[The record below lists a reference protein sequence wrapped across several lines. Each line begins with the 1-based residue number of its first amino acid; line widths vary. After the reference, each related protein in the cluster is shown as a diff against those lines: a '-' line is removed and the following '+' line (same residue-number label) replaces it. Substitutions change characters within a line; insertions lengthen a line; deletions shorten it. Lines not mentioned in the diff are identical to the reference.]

1 MYLIGANFWPKNS
14 GPWMYRE
21 PWDADAIQR
30 DLGELA
36 QLGANVV
43 RTFCFLP
50 DFLQSPDV
58 VDGEAL
64 RRLEMLVELSAQ
76 HDLWSIPTFLVGHMS
91 GENWAPEW
99 SLGRDWYTDAK
110 LLQAS
115 ELLIEAVV
123 ARFSGDARI
132 AAYLVTNE
140 WPLFAGA
147 ATPAKGLAWAAR
159 MCSAVRRADPQAIV
173 SLGDGAWDM
182 MSGEQT
188 GLPTPA
194 LKETIDFLGPH
205 FYPKETDSLR
215 HSGFAAFAM
224 RMLQPFGLP
233 VLLEEFGCSSDQT
246 TDENA
251 ARYYRTVLW
260 SAFGA
265 GNCGSL
271 FWNSHDFT
279 CSDKPPYDHHPYE
292 LHFGVVRTN
301 GRLKPQAEEV
311 RRFARVMR
319 HHDVDE
325 WLPEPVNALI
335 GRSSYYTTT
344 FPFDWGWT
352 KKQLNNLYLQT
363 YVTAVM
369 AGLNPA
375 FIDLASLATHRGGA
389 RLLFLPC
396 LQQITTQDVAQL
408 HRFADAGGTVYLSCG
423 GEPWFPDLNHF
434 IGAQTQMR
442 YGLVERPVSDV
453 ITLRFPPK
461 GELRFQ
467 VRGAERLTARLR
479 CTPLGAKV
487 VALDD
492 RDEPAVL
499 LRRLGYGRVIFMSY
513 PLEYYALNGMEGN
526 AHNPLWKIYRMVA
539 RTTGV
544 RPVISTGAPAVQ
556 CFVWTARQ
564 KPERQRIL
572 LVNHGWRGVQVKLTA
587 SDGQSVGV
595 LTDVE
600 TQDDTEGEDLR
611 LPRKGV
617 RLFERRL

>member
-1 MYLIGANFWPKNS
+1 
-14 GPWMYRE
+14 
-21 PWDADAIQR
+21 
-30 DLGELA
+30 
-36 QLGANVV
+36 
-43 RTFCFLP
+43 LP

-99 SLGRDWYTDAK
+99 SRARDWYTDAK

-115 ELLIEAVV
+115 ELLIETVV

-140 WPLFAGA
+140 WPLFAGT
-147 ATPAKGLAWAAR
+147 ATPINGISWAER

-182 MSGEQT
+182 MAGEQT

-194 LKETIDFLGPH
+194 LTETIDFLGPH

-224 RMLQPFGLP
+224 SMLQPFGLP

-251 ARYYRTVLW
+251 AHYYRTVLW

-271 FWNSHDFT
+271 FWNSHDFA
-279 CSDKPPYDHHPYE
+279 CSHKPPYDHHPYE
-292 LHFGVVRTN
+292 LHFGVVRTD
-301 GRLKPQAEEV
+301 GSLKPQAEEV
-311 RRFARVMR
+311 RRFARGIGR
-319 HHDVDE
+319 HDMDE
-325 WLPEPVNALI
+325 WEPEHADGLI
-335 GRSSYYTTT
+335 GRCSYYTTA

-352 KKQLNNLYLQT
+352 KKQLNSLYLQA
-363 YVTAVM
+363 YVTAGL
-369 AGLNPA
+369 AGLNVG
-375 FIDLASLATHRGGA
+375 FTDLASLAELRGT

-396 LQQITTQDVAQL
+396 LQQITTEDVAQL
-408 HRFADAGGTVYLSCG
+408 YRFADVGGTVYLSYG
-423 GEPWFPDLNHF
+423 GEPWFPHLGEF
-434 IGAQTQMR
+434 IGAEPAIR
-442 YGLVERPVSDV
+442 YGLVEPPAGDAV
-453 ITLRFPPK
+453 TLRFASI
-461 GELRFQ
+461 GEQRFA
-467 VRGAERLTARLR
+467 VRGPERLAAPLR
-479 CTPLGAKV
+479 CSPREATVL
-487 VALDD
+487 ALDD
-492 RDEPAVL
+492 QDQPAVL
-499 LRRLGYGRVIFMSY
+499 LRRLGKGQVVFVAY
-513 PLEYYALNGMEGN
+513 PLEQYALNGMEGN
-526 AHNPLWKIYRMVA
+526 ADNTLWKVYKMVA
-539 RTTGV
+539 ELARV
-544 RPVISTGAPAVQ
+544 RPAITTSAPTVQ
-556 CFVWTARQ
+556 CFVWRALHG
-564 KPERQRIL
+564 PERERIL
-572 LVNHGWRGVQVKLTA
+572 LVNHAWHDVQVKL
-587 SDGQSVGV
+587 SSGDGQPVGV

-600 TQDDTEGEDLR
+600 TQDGADGEDLR

-617 RLFERRL
+617 RFFERRL